1 MKHFKLYNNIGGW
14 VAFIVAAITY
24 LLTIEPTAS
33 FWDCGEF
40 IASASKLEVGHP
52 PGAPFFILTGR
63 IFALFASDPTQI
75 AACINS
81 MSAIFSALTIL
92 FLFWTITHIV
102 RKIVCKEK
110 SEMTVA
116 QGIATLGAGMVG
128 ALTYTFS
135 DTFWFS
141 AVEGEVYAYSSFFT
155 AIVFWCILKW
165 EDSREQSSATRW
177 IILIAYLMGL
187 SIGVHLLNLLTI
199 PALVLVYYFASFKTT
214 TKNTILALLISVI
227 ILAAVLYG
235 MIPGFVEVASWF
247 ELFFVNVCGLS
258 FNSGLLIYVICTLL
272 ILAWAIY
279 ATHKTEFGGN
289 KKIAA
294 IAFTSAIFV
303 VGIPF
308 IGSGTFSIILG
319 ILILAGVLALLIS
332 LKDKVNYKW
341 LNTIVLCVTVMLIG
355 YSSYTMIVVR
365 SMANTP
371 MDQNSP
377 EDVFSLQSYL
387 NREQYGDRPL
397 FYGAMY
403 SAPEQLV
410 VKGNICEPVPRFSST
425 IWKQKEKESA
435 DEKDVYVNKGKRQ
448 IGYEMDPKFNMLFP
462 RMYSSNPSH
471 IEEYKNW
478 ANVKGKRIET
488 NRCGRTEKIVMPTF
502 GENLKFFFSY
512 QVNFMYWRYFM
523 WNFSGRQND
532 MQCHGELDKGNW
544 ISGIPFI
551 DNARLGD
558 QDLMPDTLKNNKGHN
573 RYFMLPLL
581 LGLLGIAWQLMNK
594 RRGAEQ
600 FWIVF
605 TLFFMTGIAI
615 VIYLNQTPLQP
626 RERDYAYAGSF
637 YAFTIWIGLGVMF
650 LYDILK
656 KFSPKV
662 LSAIIATLVSMGVPV
677 LMAQQNWDDHDRSNR
692 TLARDMGW
700 NYLNS
705 CEENAILF
713 SNGDNDTFPLWYNQ
727 EVEENRTDVR
737 VCNLSYLNT
746 DWYVDQMKREAYKSA
761 PLPISWERKDYLEGN
776 LDVCRV
782 NTNNKAF
789 PLRGSLEVLRLK
801 NIDENGIGTYP
812 SNIVFLPIDKDQVI
826 ATHTVKDSDTSN
838 ICAQMNINLGRSVSK
853 AQTMFLE
860 MLSSNNWERP
870 MYVCATVGRE
880 YYPAISNYLQLEGL
894 AYRIVPTNYNRETVN
909 TEKMYDNMMN
919 KFLWGNVNDPKVYLD
934 EQHLRMCRTLRMMFV
949 QLADA
954 LVNEQQSE
962 KALAVLAKAEEVLPY
977 NCIPLDYSCAT
988 IADLYYKL
996 GKKDKADALIDA
1008 LFDDCKQRINW
1019 VANLKPSQRR
1029 AISGEN
1035 GISNTLG
1042 ILQSIYLS
1050 RTIEGINPEKRE
1062 EAKRLFEMGLP
1073 YYNENR

>member
-14 VAFIVAAITY
+14 VAFLIAAITY

-63 IFALFASDPTQI
+63 IFSLFASDPTQI
-75 AACINS
+75 AKCINS
-81 MSAIFSALTIL
+81 MSAILSALTIL

-102 RKIVCKEK
+102 RKIICNKGEEI
-110 SEMTVA
+110 SIA

-128 ALTYTFS
+128 ALAYTFS

-165 EDSREQSSATRW
+165 EDSHEQSSATRW

-214 TKNTILALLISVI
+214 KKNTILALIISVI

-272 ILAWAIY
+272 VLTWAIY
-279 ATHKTEFGGN
+279 ATHKTESGGDKN
-289 KKIAA
+289 VAA
-294 IAFTSAIFV
+294 IAFTAAILV

-308 IGSGTFSIILG
+308 IGSGALSIVFGFILLG
-319 ILILAGVLALLIS
+319 CILALLIS
-332 LKDKVNYKW
+332 FKNKVNYKW

-397 FYGAMY
+397 FYGPMY

-410 VKGNICEPVPRFSST
+410 VKGNICEPIPLFSST
-425 IWKQKEKESA
+425 IWKQKEKDSP
-435 DEKDVYVNKGKRQ
+435 DEKDMYINKGKRQ

-462 RMYSSNPSH
+462 RMYSSRADH
-471 IEEYKNW
+471 VQEYKNW
-478 ANVKGKRIET
+478 ADVKGKRIRTE
-488 NRCGRTEKIVMPTF
+488 RCGRTETIVMPTF

-581 LGLLGIAWQLMNK
+581 LGILGIFWQLMNK

-637 YAFTIWIGLGVMF
+637 YAFAIWIGLGVMF
-650 LYDILK
+650 LFDLLNR
-656 KFSPKV
+656 FSPKV
-662 LSAIIATLVSMGVPV
+662 VSAIVATLVSMGVPV

-705 CEENAILF
+705 CDENAILF

-746 DWYVDQMKREAYKSA
+746 DWYIDQMKREAYKSA
-761 PLPISWERKDYLEGN
+761 PLPISWERKDYIEGN

-782 NTNNKAF
+782 ADAKAV
-789 PLRGSLEVLRLK
+789 PLRGALRVLRDR
-801 NIDENGIGTYP
+801 NIDENGIGTYA
-812 SNIVFLPIDKDQVI
+812 SQNLYLKIDKDQVL
-826 ATHTVKDSDTSN
+826 ATNTVKDSDTSN
-838 ICAQMNINLGRSVSK
+838 ICDVMNITIGRSISK
-853 AQTMFLE
+853 SQTMFLE
-860 MLSSNNWERP
+860 MLSTNNWERP
-870 MYVCATVGRE
+870 MYVCATVGSE
-880 YYPAISNYLQLEGL
+880 FYPAIQKYMQLEGL
-894 AYRIVPTNYNRETVN
+894 AYRIVPTNYGHETVN

-934 EQHLRMCRTLRMMFV
+934 EQHLRMCRTLRMMFI
-949 QLADA
+949 QLAES
-954 LVNEQQSE
+954 LVKEGQNE
-962 KALAVLAKAEEVLPY
+962 KALAVLEKEETVLPF
-977 NCIPLDYSCAT
+977 NCVPYDYSCAS
-988 IADLYYKL
+988 IAQLYYQL
-996 GKKDKADALIDA
+996 GKKDKGDKILND
-1008 LFDDCKQRINW
+1008 LYDDCMQRINW
-1019 VANLKPSQRR
+1019 ISNLKPKQRL
-1029 AISGEN
+1029 AISNEN
-1035 GISNTLG
+1035 GIGNALG
-1042 ILQSIYLS
+1042 ILQSIYLNIRQYNS
-1050 RTIEGINPEKRE
+1050 
-1062 EAKRLFEMGLP
+1062 EMGEKAKNAFEQALP
-1073 YYNENR
+1073 YYNEKR

>member
-102 RKIVCKEK
+102 RKIVCNKEG
-110 SEMTVA
+110 EMTVA

-128 ALTYTFS
+128 ALAYTFS

-165 EDSREQSSATRW
+165 EDSREQYSATRW

-214 TKNTILALLISVI
+214 SKNTIIALLISVI
-227 ILAAVLYG
+227 ILGAVLYG

-258 FNSGLLIYVICTLL
+258 FNSGLLIYVISTLL
-272 ILAWAIY
+272 ILVWAIY
-279 ATHKTEFGGN
+279 ATHKTEFGGS
-289 KKIAA
+289 KKLAA
-294 IAFTSAIFV
+294 IAFTAAILV

-308 IGSGTFSIILG
+308 IGSGALSIIIG
-319 ILILAGVLALLIS
+319 FAILAAILALLLH

-397 FYGAMY
+397 FYGPMY
-403 SAPEQLV
+403 SAPEKLEIQ
-410 VKGNICEPVPRFSST
+410 GNICVPIPRYSST
-425 IWKQKEKESA
+425 LWKQKEKESA
-435 DEKDVYVNKGKRQ
+435 DEKDVYISKGKRQ
-448 IGYEMDPKFNMLFP
+448 VGYVMDPKFNMLFP

-471 IEEYKNW
+471 IVEYENW
-478 ANVKGKRIET
+478 ANVKGKKILT
-488 NRCGRTEKIVMPTF
+488 DRCGRKENITMPTF

-594 RRGAEQ
+594 RRGKEQ

-605 TLFFMTGIAI
+605 TLFIMTGIAI
-615 VIYLNQTPLQP
+615 VVYLNQTPLQP

-637 YAFTIWIGLGVMF
+637 YAFSIWIGIGVMF
-650 LYDILK
+650 LFEILG
-656 KFSPKV
+656 KFTPKT
-662 LSAIIATLVSMGVPV
+662 LSAIVAFLLSMGVPV

-746 DWYVDQMKREAYKSA
+746 DWYIDQMKREAYESA
-761 PLPISWERKDYLEGN
+761 PLPISWERKDYIEGN

-782 NTNNKAF
+782 NDNKQAV
-789 PLRGSLEVLRLK
+789 PLRGALKILRSK
-801 NIDENGIGTYP
+801 YIDENGIGTFV
-812 SNIVFLPIDKDQVI
+812 SNKLTLDIDKEQVLATKTVRDADTLNI
-826 ATHTVKDSDTSN
+826 ADN
-838 ICAQMNINLGRSVSK
+838 MNISLSRSITK
-853 AQTMFLE
+853 AQIMFLE
-860 MLSSNNWERP
+860 MLASNNWERP
-870 MYVCATVGRE
+870 MYVCATVGSE
-880 YYPAISNYLQLEGL
+880 YYPAIQQYLQLEGL
-894 AYRIVPTNYNRETVN
+894 AYRIVPTNHNRQTVN

-934 EQHLRMCRTLRMMFV
+934 EQHIRMCRTLRMMFV
-949 QLADA
+949 QLAES
-954 LVNEQQSE
+954 LVAENQNE
-962 KALAVLAKAEEVLPY
+962 KALNVLAKSEEVLPY
-977 NCIPLDYSCAT
+977 SCVPYDYSCAS
-988 IADLYYKL
+988 IAKLYYQL
-996 GKKDKADALIDA
+996 GEKEHAKDIFNA
-1008 LFDDCKQRINW
+1008 LFDDCNQRIMWVSKLTPKQR
-1019 VANLKPSQRR
+1019 K
-1029 AISGEN
+1029 AISNEN
-1035 GISNTLG
+1035 GIGNALG
-1042 ILQSIYLS
+1042 IVQ
-1050 RTIEGINPEKRE
+1050 TIFYDMQNTDKEIADEARQLFDLGISYYKEGR
-1062 EAKRLFEMGLP
+1062 
-1073 YYNENR
+1073 